1 MPKLGEAAGPEG
13 YPARLGGRRPAMCG
27 RFTLTTTPEE
37 VAEHFG
43 LDQMPLLPPR
53 FNIAPGQPIATIAKA
68 SQGARP
74 ALALRL
80 WGLIPAWAKD
90 RKLASRLIN
99 ARVETVAER
108 PSFRDALR
116 RRRCLVPA
124 DGFYEWAARTGGARQ
139 PVHIALPGRRC
150 FAIAGLWESW
160 QDPEGVRI
168 ESCTLLTTAAHPKL
182 RALHDRM
189 PVILDPADYASWLD
203 PRSADDATLMRLAR
217 GAPAEGFE
225 LKAVSRR
232 VNDARV
238 DDAACLEPANGAD

>member
-1 MPKLGEAAGPEG
+1 
-13 YPARLGGRRPAMCG
+13 MCG

-43 LDQMPLLPPR
+43 LDQMPELPPR
-53 FNIAPGQPIATIAKA
+53 FNIAPGQPIASIAKT
-68 SQGARP
+68 SPSARP

-108 PSFRDALR
+108 PSFRDAFR
-116 RRRCLVPA
+116 SRRCLVPA
-124 DGFYEWAARTGGARQ
+124 DGFYEWAARAGGARQ
-139 PVHIALPGRRC
+139 PVHIALSGRRC

-160 QDPEGVRI
+160 RDPQGGRI
-168 ESCTLLTTAAHPKL
+168 ESCTLLTTEAHPKL

-189 PVILDPADYASWLD
+189 PVILDPADYAAWLD
-203 PRSADDATLMRLAR
+203 PRPADAAALMRLAR

-225 LKAVSRR
+225 LKPVSRR
-232 VNDARV
+232 VNDVRV
-238 DDAACLEPANGAD
+238 DDADCLSPPNDAD